1 MPSHKRKYCTNNKS
15 KKLLTI
21 MNTKLDLIQKSLDD
35 LHKEHV
41 ATGLT
46 DSSSTLD
53 SDSSAS
59 MYQSDVNSPVSDSST
74 TTESPVSETESPVS
88 ETESPVSETENPVS
102 ETESPVSETENPVSE
117 TENPVSETENP
128 SSESQTIDASSKG
141 ELYSDGTSR
150 ELSDDSGNATASSV
164 SQPVSDASTPSWMN
178 ESPKEFYGER
188 QPYTPPGGYGLTP
201 TPSSDETKKG
211 GKRRIRKTNRQ
222 QRQYLRN
229 RNKSRNRRM

>member
-1 MPSHKRKYCTNNKS
+1 
-15 KKLLTI
+15 

-74 TTESPVSETESPVS
+74 TTATESPVS

-102 ETESPVSETENPVSE
+102 ETENPVSETENPVSE

-164 SQPVSDASTPSWMN
+164 SQEASDLSTPSWMS
-178 ESPKEFYGER
+178 ESSKDFGET
-188 QPYTPPGGYGLTP
+188 QPETPPGGYRLTP
-201 TPSSDETKKG
+201 TQSSDETKKG

-229 RNKSRNRRM
+229 KSRNRRM